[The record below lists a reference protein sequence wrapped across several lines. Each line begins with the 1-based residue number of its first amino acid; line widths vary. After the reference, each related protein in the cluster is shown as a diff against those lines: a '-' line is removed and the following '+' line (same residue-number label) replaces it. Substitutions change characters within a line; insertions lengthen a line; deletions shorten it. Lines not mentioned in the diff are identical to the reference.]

1 MSTEKMRADFEA
13 WLAGSG
19 LSYAEGIGAWYGW
32 QASRAA
38 LVVEQSGLVLMPKEP
53 TDSIVAA
60 MKRELDKSPALWCRY
75 SGAYRAAIR
84 AAMAAKD
91 GQP

>member
-1 MSTEKMRADFEA
+1 MSAEKMRADFEA

-38 LVVEQSGLVLMPKEP
+38 LVVELPESFEM
-53 TDSIVAA
+53 DDFAA
-60 MKRELDKSPALWCRY
+60 FDRDETI
-75 SGAYRAAIR
+75 AAIE
-84 AAMAAKD
+84 AAGVGFRKH
-91 GQP
+91 GKGEGK

>member
-1 MSTEKMRADFEA
+1 MSAEKMRADFEA

-38 LVVEQSGLVLMPKEP
+38 LVVELPDSRSLSASDDPWSVRDWCKGAIESAGVRVKE
-53 TDSIVAA
+53 
-60 MKRELDKSPALWCRY
+60 
-75 SGAYRAAIR
+75 
-84 AAMAAKD
+84 
-91 GQP
+91 